1 MKIYKTFETERL
13 FIRPT
18 KEEDAAFIFELLNSP
33 KWLKHIG
40 DRNVHSV
47 EDAKNYIDTKMKPQL
62 ESHGYSN
69 NTVIRKSDGVKIGTC
84 GLYDRGGLEGV
95 DIGFAFLP
103 AHEKQGY
110 AYESAARILK
120 AGFKDFGIKK
130 VCAITLEVNVSSQNL
145 IKKLGLKFIKMIKMD
160 GDEEELMYF
169 ST

>member
-1 MKIYKTFETERL
+1 MKTYKTFETERL

-18 KEEDAAFIFELLNSP
+18 EEKDAAFIFELLNSP

-40 DRNVHSV
+40 DRKVYSV
-47 EDAKNYIDTKMKPQL
+47 ADAKNYIDIKMKPQL
-62 ESHGYSN
+62 LSHGYSN

-84 GLYDRGGLEGV
+84 GLYDREGLEGV

-103 AHEKQGY
+103 AYEKHGY
-110 AYESAARILK
+110 AYESAARVLK
-120 AGFKDFGIKK
+120 AGFEDFNIKK
-130 VCAITLEVNVSSQNL
+130 VCAITLEVNGNSQNL
-145 IKKLGLKFIKMIKMD
+145 IKKLGLKFVKMIKMD